1 MPEDK
6 SSYKQMMKATSLF
19 GGVQIFNI
27 IISIIRS
34 KFVAVLL
41 GPAGMGI
48 SGLLTSTTGLISGL
62 TNFGLGTSAVKDV
75 AEANA
80 TGDENR
86 IATIA
91 VVLRRWVWITGLLGT
106 IITIV
111 FSPWLS
117 QLTFGNKQYTIAF
130 VWLSITL
137 LFQQLSSG
145 QLVLL
150 QGMRKLQ
157 YLAKANMTG
166 NVIGLIIS
174 LPLYYFFKLDGI
186 IPAII
191 LSSLTAMALSWYF
204 SGKVQIQPVKVSRN
218 QTLYKGKG
226 MIKLGFMLSLSGLI
240 SVGVGYLV
248 RIYISNT
255 GGVNEVG
262 LYNAGFAIINTYVG
276 LVFTAMATDY
286 YPRLAAVSQNNL
298 QAKQLIN
305 QQSEIAIIILAP
317 ILIVFII
324 FIHWVVILLYSFKFL
339 SINAMIHWA
348 ALGMFFKA
356 VSWSIAFIFVAKGE
370 SKLFFLNELLANFY
384 LLFFSL
390 VGYKIWGLNG
400 LGISFLLTY
409 VIYLIQVFFIAK
421 KKYHFSFNKESLKLF
436 TIQFILA
443 LLCFFI
449 VRIFNG
455 FYVYL
460 IGTGLISFSLWY
472 SFKELDK
479 RIGIMNIIKN
489 YARK

>member
-1 MPEDK
+1 
-6 SSYKQMMKATSLF
+6 MMKATSLF